1 MLNYEKF
8 TEYILDNAKDIPEFV
23 EEPKKLL
30 QLLYDCNIITA
41 REEMKGEIYFHFS
54 YREKNNANIRPDVPI
69 AENVT
74 YRFHYG
80 MYKKNKFGKF

>member
-1 MLNYEKF
+1 
-8 TEYILDNAKDIPEFV
+8 
-23 EEPKKLL
+23 
-30 QLLYDCNIITA
+30 
-41 REEMKGEIYFHFS
+41 MKGEIYFHFS